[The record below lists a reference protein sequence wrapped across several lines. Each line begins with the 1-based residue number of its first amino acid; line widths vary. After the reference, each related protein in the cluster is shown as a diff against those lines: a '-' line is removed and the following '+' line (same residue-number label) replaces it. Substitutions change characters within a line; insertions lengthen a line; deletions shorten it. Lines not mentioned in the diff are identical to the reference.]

1 MKNRTKLLVL
11 MAVLVLLSACDGREV
26 MKTGQIRLELVVYN
40 DPDGNL
46 YDSFQ
51 LPISTLWFVD
61 NIFLEQVSR
70 LTPDIRVP
78 AYALIR
84 DSVFAPM
91 DNWNS
96 SQAILKFYPLKQKRF
111 GAAFLN
117 ISVPCFDNREQLND
131 TVLSGMFLK
140 RFQIVTPEEYS
151 VFYLHPTDTV
161 IPYSLSRQFDKEYDG
176 IVVRIDTY
184 ERKRDRFLSLR
195 MTYQEGVPQR
205 YLQILKR

>member
-1 MKNRTKLLVL
+1 MKNRISLLML
-11 MAVLVLLSACDGREV
+11 MALIVLLSACDRRKV
-26 MKTGQIRLELVVYN
+26 MKAGQIRLELVVYN
-40 DPDGNL
+40 DPGMNL

-61 NIFLEQVSR
+61 DIFLEQVPR
-70 LTPDIRVP
+70 LTPDIPVP

-84 DSVFAPM
+84 DSVFSPM

-96 SQAILKFYPLKQKRF
+96 SVAVLQFYPLREKHF
-111 GAAFLN
+111 GAAFMN
-117 ISVPCFDNREQLND
+117 RAVPGFDSREQLND

-161 IPYSLSRQFDKEYDG
+161 IPYSLSRQFEQEYEG

-195 MTYQEGVPQR
+195 MKYQEGVPQR
-205 YLQILKR
+205 YLQILKK

>member
-1 MKNRTKLLVL
+1 MK
-11 MAVLVLLSACDGREV
+11 A
-26 MKTGQIRLELVVYN
+26 GQIRLELVVYN

-51 LPISTLWFVD
+51 FPISTLWFVD
-61 NIFLEQVSR
+61 DTFLEQVPR
-70 LTPDIRVP
+70 LTPDIPVP

-96 SQAILKFYPLKQKRF
+96 SVVVLPFYPLREKHF

-117 ISVPCFDNREQLND
+117 TSVPCFDKRQQLND
-131 TVLSGMFLK
+131 TVLSGLFLK

-161 IPYSLSRQFDKEYDG
+161 IPYSLSPQFEHEYEG

-184 ERKRDRFLSLR
+184 ERKRGRFLSLR
-195 MTYQEGVPQR
+195 MKYQEGVPAR

>member
-1 MKNRTKLLVL
+1 MKNKITLLIL
-11 MAVLVLLSACDGREV
+11 MAVLVLLSGCDRRKV

-61 NIFLEQVSR
+61 DIFLEQVPR
-70 LTPDIRVP
+70 LTPDIPVP
-78 AYALIR
+78 AYAFIR
-84 DSVFAPM
+84 DSLYAPM

-96 SQAILKFYPLKQKRF
+96 SEAVLQFNPLRQKHF

-117 ISVPCFDNREQLND
+117 RAVPGFDNREQLND

-161 IPYSLSRQFDKEYDG
+161 IPYSLSRQFEQEYEG

-205 YLQILKR
+205 YLQILTR